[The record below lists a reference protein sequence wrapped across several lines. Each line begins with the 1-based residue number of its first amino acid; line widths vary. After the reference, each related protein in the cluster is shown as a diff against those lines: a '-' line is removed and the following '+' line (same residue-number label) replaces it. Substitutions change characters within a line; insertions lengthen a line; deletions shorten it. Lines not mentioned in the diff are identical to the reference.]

1 MKRKRI
7 HILLATALLMAATIT
22 GCDQNKSGKQ
32 PAEPTKVENEQQI
45 EVTMEVMEALAKVM
59 PKYNEVYSF
68 SEGLAAVSDS
78 ETHLYGFIDKMGNE
92 VIPCQYNYIYHG
104 FKDGI
109 AVVSKSGDD
118 RTLIDKKCKEIA
130 SFNYPF
136 CGEFQDGL
144 MPFME
149 ETAEYDYNEG
159 YLDMTGKV
167 VIPADFEISMCNG
180 PYLCY
185 FSEGLCGRYD
195 NETQKTFFID
205 KTGKKVFECE
215 GEAEDF
221 SEGLAAVSKCFSLD
235 NDDFV
240 CRFGF
245 VDKTGFEAIPFIFNH
260 AGRFVDGLCWAETDN
275 QCGFINRDGKFELTG
290 DFKTVVLEEGIECGS
305 YPLCPTFSEGLAWVS
320 NKEGKFGYIDKTGKV
335 IVPFRYEPAYDDG
348 AEVYYSQPCY
358 DFHEGLARIYDRNAS
373 LFGFIDRE
381 GNEVFPFQFDDAYD
395 LCEGLALVMRDGQYG
410 FIDTKGNCTLNL
422 TK

>member
-1 MKRKRI
+1 MKKRV
-7 HILLATALLMAATIT
+7 HILLAAALLMAATIT
-22 GCDQNKSGKQ
+22 GCDQNKTGKPASGQ
-32 PAEPTKVENEQQI
+32 TVEQT
-45 EVTMEVMEALAKVM
+45 EVTQADMEALAKVL

-92 VIPCQYNYIYHG
+92 VIPCQYNYIYYG
-104 FKDGI
+104 FKDGV

-118 RTLIDKKCKEIA
+118 RTLIDKNCKEIA

-144 MPFME
+144 MSFMV
-149 ETAEYDYNEG
+149 ETDDYDYKEG
-159 YLDMTGKV
+159 YLDLTGKV
-167 VIPADFEISMCNG
+167 VIPADFEMRMCNG
-180 PYLCY
+180 PFPSY

-195 NETQKTFFID
+195 YETQKSFFID
-205 KTGKKVFECE
+205 KTGNKVFECE

-221 SEGLAAVSKCFSLD
+221 SEGLAAVGKFYSESE
-235 NDDFV
+235 DDFTWLT
-240 CRFGF
+240 GF
-245 VDKTGFEAIPFIFNH
+245 IDKTGAEAIPFIFKH
-260 AGRFVDGLCWAETDN
+260 AGRFDDGLCWAETDN

-305 YPLCPTFSEGLAWVS
+305 EPLCPTFSEGLAWVS

-335 IVPFRYEPAYDDG
+335 VIPFRYEPAYDE
-348 AEVYYSQPCY
+348 EVEIYYSQPCY
-358 DFHEGLARIYDRNAS
+358 DFHEGLARIRDKTTEKY
-373 LFGFIDRE
+373 GFIDRE
-381 GNEVFPFQFDDAYD
+381 GNEVFPCQFEYAYD
-395 LCEGLALVMRDGQYG
+395 ICDGLALVVRNDQYG